1 MAGKPMAG
9 QHDNTEV
16 RVQCPGC
23 GDFTV
28 DTLATLRADKSV
40 FCLGCG
46 VQILVD
52 LRNHPI
58 LQLERFEDWARS
70 RHGDNDN
77 A

>member
-1 MAGKPMAG
+1 MAG
-9 QHDNTEV
+9 QHDDTEV
-16 RVQCPGC
+16 RIQCPGC
-23 GDFTV
+23 GDVTV

-70 RHGDNDN
+70 QVADNDN
-77 A
+77 V